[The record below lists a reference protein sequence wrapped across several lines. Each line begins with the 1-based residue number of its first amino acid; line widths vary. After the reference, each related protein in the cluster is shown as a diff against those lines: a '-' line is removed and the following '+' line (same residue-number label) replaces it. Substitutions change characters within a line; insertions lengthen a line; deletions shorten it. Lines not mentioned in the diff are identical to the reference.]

1 MANEKNLNV
10 RETPKRQ
17 VAERDAER
25 TWSRPAFVPHT
36 DIYKVD
42 GEIIIVVDMPGVDAE
57 SVDITMEKNVL
68 TINGYVEPVE
78 LENYTLAYAEYKVGD
93 YERSFSLSNEID
105 QSKIEATMKDG
116 VLRLHLPKVGPT
128 TRKIAV
134 KAV

>member
-36 DIYKVD
+36 DIYKVN

-116 VLRLHLPKVGPT
+116 VLRLHLPKIGPT

-134 KAV
+134 KTV